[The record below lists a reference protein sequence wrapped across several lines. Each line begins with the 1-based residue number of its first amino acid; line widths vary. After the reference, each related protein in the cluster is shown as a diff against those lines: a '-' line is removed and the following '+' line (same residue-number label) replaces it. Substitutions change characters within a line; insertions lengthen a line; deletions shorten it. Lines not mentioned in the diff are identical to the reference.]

1 MGQAFK
7 YAVTCVF
14 DPNTVLDNMEKFKN
28 KAEAA
33 FEILCMN
40 GAQKMESY
48 AKEHRPWKDRTGNAR
63 QRLKG
68 SWKKVDKGYQIEIAH
83 GVNYGV
89 WLEVRHER
97 RYAILKPTVEK
108 VGYGEILPAFNN
120 LIDKIKL

>member
-1 MGQAFK
+1 MARKLKFE
-7 YAVTCVF
+7 
-14 DPNTVLDNMEKFKN
+14 LDFSEVHERTEQLKSKF
-28 KAEAA
+28 EAA
-33 FEILCMN
+33 CSLLCAN
-40 GAQKMESY
+40 GAQKMEGY

-68 SWKKVDKGYQIEIAH
+68 SWSKVDGGYRIEIAH

-89 WLEVRHER
+89 WLEFAHER

-120 LIDKIKL
+120 FMDKIKM